1 MKIFEDSPE
10 IYRIQGQGYATLI
23 SYHGWRV
30 AAACFAPHLT
40 PERLPHFEKH
50 LKTDEV
56 FIPIRAGGLLYL
68 AGRGEKP
75 GEISVHPMS
84 QGEICNVRCGIW
96 HAISLEPESRVVIVE
111 DDDTSEDNTLRQPLE
126 EWQRKSVIQ
135 LAREVMEDR

>member
-75 GEISVHPMS
+75 GEISVHP
-84 QGEICNVRCGIW
+84 
-96 HAISLEPESRVVIVE
+96 ISLEPESRVVIVE